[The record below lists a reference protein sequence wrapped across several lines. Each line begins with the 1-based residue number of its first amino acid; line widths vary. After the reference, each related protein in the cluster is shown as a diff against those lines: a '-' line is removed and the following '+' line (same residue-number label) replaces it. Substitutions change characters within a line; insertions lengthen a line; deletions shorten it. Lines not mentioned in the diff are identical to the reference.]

1 MKASSFHYKTLKEA
15 PKDAELV
22 SHKLMIRANMIKP
35 LASGIYSW
43 LPLGLKILN
52 KVEEIIRNNMNAY
65 GCLEVLMPMVQPKS
79 LWDETKR
86 SEQMGSELLGF
97 KDRNDRNFYLGPT
110 HEEVITDIGRQELQS
125 HKDLPKTFYQIQTK
139 FRDEIRPRFGVMR
152 GREFLMKDAYS
163 FDLNEDGMNKSYQAM
178 KECYQKIFDEI
189 GFEYKIV
196 KADSG
201 AIGGNMSEE
210 FHVIAD
216 SGEDTLVFNNS
227 DFSSNI
233 ELLDETL
240 KQEIESKIEAND
252 LSDIDSQLGKLTIKK
267 GIEFGHIVEL
277 GNKYSQA
284 LKLSVQYDNTQ
295 KVIEMGCYGIG
306 VSRIVAA
313 AIEQNHDADGIIF
326 PKNISPF
333 DCSLISINEKNSET
347 VKDKSLEIYKHLR
360 DKKIDVFYDDRDVTP
375 GVKFSDANLMGNPY
389 QIVISEKNID
399 KNVLEIINRK
409 DQSKSEISEKDL
421 LSLFN

>member
-52 KVEEIIRNNMNAY
+52 KVEGIIRNNMNAY

-86 SEQMGSELLGF
+86 SEQMGPELLGF
-97 KDRNDRNFYLGPT
+97 KDRNDRDFYLGPT

-163 FDLNEDGMNKSYQAM
+163 FDLDEDGMNNSYQAM

-216 SGEDTLVFNNS
+216 SGEDTLVFNEG

-252 LSDIDSQLGKLTIKK
+252 LSDIDSELGKLTIKK
-267 GIEFGHIVEL
+267 GIEVGHIFEL
-277 GNKYSQA
+277 GNKYSEA
-284 LKLSVQYDNTQ
+284 MGLSVQHDNTQ
-295 KVIEMGCYGIG
+295 KIIEMGCYGIG

-333 DCSLISINEKNSET
+333 DCSLISINEKKSET
-347 VKDKSLEIYKHLR
+347 VKNKSLEIYKNLR
-360 DKKIDVFYDDRDVTP
+360 TKNIDVFYDDRDVTP

-389 QIVISEKNID
+389 QIVVSEKNLE

-421 LSLFN
+421 LSLFD

>member
-267 GIEFGHIVEL
+267 GIEVGHIFEL

-284 LKLSVQYDNTQ
+284 MKLSVQYDNTQ